1 MASTLSIVGA
11 ILAGIVFAMMSLLV
25 VTEVVLRATVNE
37 STRVASEYSGYA
49 LATMIYL
56 SLGFTFREGAHIRIS
71 FLNDRLPN
79 KLRRLVEFLLAAF
92 AAVVT
97 SVAILAVWEMA
108 RTSYERGTIAYTV
121 ARTPLYIPQGVI
133 LVGLIILFMQLVAY
147 ALSILVAPSPIKA
160 PSREV
165 SL

>member
-11 ILAGIVFAMMSLLV
+11 ILAGIIFAMMSLLV

-37 STRVASEYSGYA
+37 STRVTSEYSGYA

-133 LVGLIILFMQLVAY
+133 LVGLVILFIQLVAY
-147 ALSILVAPSPIKA
+147 ALSVLVAPSLTKA
-160 PSREV
+160 PPREI

>member
-11 ILAGIVFAMMSLLV
+11 ILAGIIFAMMSFLV

-133 LVGLIILFMQLVAY
+133 LVGLVILFIQLVAY
-147 ALSILVAPSPIKA
+147 ALSVLVAPSLTKA
-160 PSREV
+160 PPREV